1 MRKIPLYLGH
11 EHDCGYLPG
20 QQARTA
26 YVGPETRMNGA
37 LYSAL
42 AQQGFRRSGD
52 LVYRPY
58 CSNCSACVPVRI
70 PVARFIPNRSQTRV
84 SRRNADLTVI
94 PKPAAFE
101 EAHYRLFSRYLEA
114 RHAEGGMASSNRD
127 EYIEFLSAGWAQ
139 TSFVEFRLDDALLA
153 VAVVDHLP
161 DALSAVYT
169 FYDPDCGDRS
179 LGVCA
184 VLWQIR
190 EARRSGLSWLYLGFW
205 IEGCRKMAYK
215 DHYRPLEAFIA
226 GQWRAFEKGEKI
238 RP

>member
-26 YVGPETRMNGA
+26 YIGPETRMSGT

-42 AQQGFRRSGD
+42 AQRGFRRSGD

-58 CSNCSACVPVRI
+58 CSNCSACVPVRV
-70 PVARFIPNRSQTRV
+70 PVARFVPNRSQTRV
-84 SRRNADLTVI
+84 LRRNADLAVSL
-94 PKPAAFE
+94 KPAAFE
-101 EAHYRLFSRYLEA
+101 EEHYKLFAPYLKA
-114 RHAEGGMASSNRD
+114 RHAQGGMASSSRD
-127 EYIEFLSAGWAQ
+127 EYIDFLSATWAQ
-139 TSFVEFRLDDALLA
+139 TSFVEFRTGDMLLA
-153 VAVVDHLP
+153 VAVMDYLQ

-169 FYDPDCGDRS
+169 FFHPDFAERS
-179 LGVCA
+179 LGVHA
-184 VLWQIR
+184 VLWQIE
-190 EARRSGLSWLYLGFW
+190 EARRLGLNWLYLGFW

-215 DHYRPLEAFIA
+215 DQYRPLEAFIG
-226 GQWRAFEKGEKI
+226 GQWRGFEKGEKI